1 MKFCAA
7 FLLSLLFLLCCAN
20 GARAGTADTLQ
31 HMDQDRLVGYTFR
44 VFNTEIQYTDSVTA
58 FRTLDRVAEIARD
71 RNSCALEM
79 CAVFLKGKYCFIRNA
94 GRKFK
99 VVDCIPFFDTVLA
112 KEHCSDMLYTEAMFF
127 KGYALSRTAEYS
139 KGFEYI
145 IRAKEKA
152 KAEGFEGFPNT
163 FELYALLG
171 NTFYSFSDY
180 ENSLTYLL
188 EAIPYQSTVEMR
200 EAVDLYNTIA
210 LCYRQMGKYDTAGY
224 YFKHALDLANTAH
237 VSDWIGIVSGNIGE
251 LLYRQKQYRE
261 ALPYLQRDVQISMA
275 TQQTASAAKASLSMV
290 RVYLALEQQ
299 DSAAVILQNAR
310 PLVFQAG
317 ENKVLAD
324 YYQNLFKLYKDR
336 DGKLAIRYVDS
347 FHYFQDLAAREMD
360 VVVADRIKSK
370 LETEKYQSNIKLLES
385 EKRWHQTERK
395 SVVVILLLIVL
406 VCWLIVRRIRQ
417 ERRHARKELANA
429 CLLLDTYTASLKQKS
444 RLLEEARLELDTRS
458 IPLVAGDDNPEQ
470 NELVLQKLQQATIL
484 TEENWKDFKRL
495 FSQIHTQ
502 FFSHLEKHFPNL
514 TNAEIRLLALSKIGL
529 STNEKASALGI
540 SPDSVRKTKLR
551 LYKKLGITEEEMLRR
566 MM

>member
-1 MKFCAA
+1 MNKIYASC
-7 FLLSLLFLLCCAN
+7 LLLISLLWSAT
-20 GARAGTADTLQ
+20 GASAGVADTLR
-31 HMDQDRLVGYTFR
+31 HMDPEHLVPYTFR
-44 VFNTEIQYTDSVTA
+44 VFSTEIQYTDSVTA
-58 FRTLDRVAEIARD
+58 FRTLDRVAAVARD
-71 RNSCALEM
+71 RNSCALEL

-94 GRKFK
+94 SRKFK
-99 VVDCIPFFDTVLA
+99 VVNCIPFFDTVLA
-112 KEHCSDMLYTEAMFF
+112 GEHCSEMLYTEAMFF
-127 KGYALSRTAEYS
+127 KGYALSRTADYS
-139 KGFEYI
+139 RGFEYI

-152 KAEGFEGFPNT
+152 KAEGFGGFPNT

-188 EAIPYQSTVEMR
+188 EAIPYQGTVEMR

-224 YFKHALDLANTAH
+224 YLQHALELANTAH

-251 LLYRQKQYRE
+251 LLYRQKQYRQ
-261 ALPYLQRDVQISMA
+261 AMPYLQRDVQISMA
-275 TQQTASAAKASLSMV
+275 TQQTASAAKASLTIA
-290 RVYLALEQQ
+290 RVYLALGQQ
-299 DSAAVILQNAR
+299 DSAAYILQDAR
-310 PLVFQAG
+310 PLIFQTG
-317 ENKVLAD
+317 ENKVFAD
-324 YYQNLFKLYKDR
+324 YYQNLFKLYKNR
-336 DGKLAIRYVDS
+336 DNQLAILYVDS

-395 SVVVILLLIVL
+395 SVVVILLLAVL

-417 ERRHARKELANA
+417 ERRHARKELVNA
-429 CLLLDTYTASLKQKS
+429 RLLLDTYTASLKQKS
-444 RLLEEARLELDTRS
+444 RLLDQARLELEQSRV
-458 IPLVAGDDNPEQ
+458 PHAGDDSPEQ

-484 TEENWKDFKRL
+484 TEENWRDFKRL

-502 FFSHLEKHFPNL
+502 FFSHLETHLPNL

-529 STNEKASALGI
+529 SINEKASALGI

-551 LYKKLGITEEEMLRR
+551 LYKKLGITEEEIFRR
-566 MM
+566 MS